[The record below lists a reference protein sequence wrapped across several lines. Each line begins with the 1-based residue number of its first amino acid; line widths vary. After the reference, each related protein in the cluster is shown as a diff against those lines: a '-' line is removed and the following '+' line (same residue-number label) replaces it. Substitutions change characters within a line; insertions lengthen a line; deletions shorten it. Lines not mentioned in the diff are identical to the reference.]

1 MSNKNF
7 QAEKHEKPANNFPQV
22 TPQDFAQVWLPL
34 STVTELLGKTAASI
48 REACIERGGKYRGGV
63 YVFHKIGKRY
73 EITLSSLPESA
84 RARYILEHQPTQQ
97 PATLPAVQPEVIT
110 HDAYESIWETY
121 ITKPGSVQEEAR
133 RRVKILDEFK
143 ALLKSGC
150 KQKDALKIIT
160 SRYERVSKPTIWRW
174 QEKTEGHTRQYWEAL
189 LAPDYQ
195 GRSRSEIPKA
205 AWDFFIQHY
214 LHQGKPDASVIH
226 RLTCQAANEHGW
238 GNLPSCKTFERRIKA
253 DIPENALIL
262 ARQGV
267 TALRQSLPHLK
278 RDYTT
283 LKLHELWE
291 SDGRKADIFCRW
303 PDGTICRPMVVIW
316 REVRTRVVLSVRIYT
331 TTNTALI
338 IESLE
343 SALYRAQAIPEG
355 MILDNGR
362 DYASKSLTGGQK
374 TRYRFTIKENE
385 PIGALTRLGIAVH
398 WATPYHGAAKPIES
412 FWGKLARST
421 DCLFPKAYTGR
432 NPVERPEDTHQNHAI
447 PVEQFAARLV
457 QAIHEYHHTVHG
469 GQGMQGKT
477 PLQLYEELSRT
488 HQPRQPTSA
497 QLRSIR
503 PVVKRLKLRDQYCFE
518 FKLEGFGTV
527 TYIPAESMDLRR
539 GREYDVLP
547 DHANP
552 KAPALVYD
560 GEKYLGDA
568 HYQVHTPFLDKDAG
582 RETMRARSSSVKNS
596 KKTLD
601 TVKREALPA
610 IPKSGTGILPEL
622 PLPEGIIKQQPA
634 APEAMPPRYI
644 ENSDGIT
651 DTHTGEFT
659 PSLKANSKK
668 TEQTVE
674 EIENELAQLEVA
686 HRAKKLA
693 VNGNIDYQERMA

>member
-1 MSNKNF
+1 MKTKIVNPVFAPDQWLSVSEVSKLTGS
-7 QAEKHEKPANNFPQV
+7 HEN
-22 TPQDFAQVWLPL
+22 
-34 STVTELLGKTAASI
+34 SI
-48 REACIERGGKYRGGV
+48 REACLERGGKYRGGV
-63 YVFHKIGKRY
+63 YVFRKIGKRY
-73 EITLSSLPESA
+73 EVTLSGLPESA
-84 RARYILEHQPTQQ
+84 RVKYMLERQ
-97 PATLPAVQPEVIT
+97 PAKPPANLEAVKPEALT
-110 HDAYESIWETY
+110 HDAYESIY
-121 ITKPGSVQEEAR
+121 DAYSTKPGSIQEKAR
-133 RRVKILDEFK
+133 QRVFILDEYQSM
-143 ALLKSGC
+143 LNSGM
-150 KQKDALKIIT
+150 KQEDALRLVINRH
-160 SRYERVSKPTIWRW
+160 SGVSKSTLWRW
-174 QEKTEGHTRQYWEAL
+174 QQKTEGHARQYWEAL

-195 GRSRSEIPKA
+195 GRSRYEIPDA
-205 AWDFFIQHY
+205 AWDFFIQNY

-226 RLTCQAANEHGW
+226 RLTCQTAKEHGW

-291 SDGRKADIFCRW
+291 SDGRKADILCRW
-303 PDGTICRPMVVIW
+303 PDESVSRPMVVIW

-355 MILDNGR
+355 AILDNGR
-362 DYASKSLTGGQK
+362 EYANKPLTGGQK

-385 PIGALTRLGIAVH
+385 PIGALSRLGVAVH
-398 WATPYHGAAKPIES
+398 WATPYHGAAKPVES
-412 FWGKLARST
+412 FWGKLAKST

-432 NPVERPEDTHQNHAI
+432 NPVERPEDTHLNHAI
-447 PVEQFAARLV
+447 PVDQFAARLI

-477 PLQLYEELSRT
+477 PLQLYEELSHT

-539 GREYDVLP
+539 GWEYDVLP

-568 HYQVHTPFLDKDAG
+568 KYQAHTPFLDKEAG

-596 KKTLD
+596 KKALD
-601 TVKREALPA
+601 NFKREALPA
-610 IPKSGTGILPEL
+610 MPTSGTGALPEL
-622 PLPEGIIKQQPA
+622 PLPERIIKQQPA
-634 APEAMPPRYI
+634 ASEATPPRYI
-644 ENSDGIT
+644 ESSDGIT
-651 DTHTGEFT
+651 DTHTGEFI
-659 PSLKANSKK
+659 PSFKPNSKK
-668 TEQTVE
+668 TEQIAE
-674 EIENELAQLEVA
+674 EIQNELAQLEAA

-693 VNGNIDYQERMA
+693 VNGNIDNQERMAST